1 MMLEMELKRDT
12 FEASNLKEVVNMI
25 RTHQLAK
32 VVLLTLSAVLVA
44 AACSSGSATGIGI
57 RKLGAKEAVTVI
69 DQRTVID
76 VRSAGEAALGIV
88 AGATILDFNSGEF
101 EAKIGAYDRNAA
113 YFVYCRSGSRS
124 GQAVEIMKSLGFTD
138 VIDGGAYADLV
149 DAGAP
154 TAP

>member
-1 MMLEMELKRDT
+1 
-12 FEASNLKEVVNMI
+12 MI
-25 RTHQLAK
+25 RMHQLTK
-32 VVLLTLSAVLVA
+32 VVLLTLSAVLIA

-57 RKLGAKEAVTVI
+57 RKLGAKEAVAVI

-76 VRSAGEAALGIV
+76 VRSAGEAASGIV
-88 AGATILDFNSGEF
+88 TGATVLDFNSGEF
-101 EAKIGAYDRNAA
+101 EAKIGSYDRSAA

-124 GQAVEIMKSLGFTD
+124 GQAVEIMKNLGFTD

>member
-1 MMLEMELKRDT
+1 MALTRDT
-12 FEASNLKEVVNMI
+12 FEASNLKEIVNMI
-25 RTHQLAK
+25 RMHRFTK
-32 VVLLTLSAVLVA
+32 VAQLTLSAVLVA

-76 VRSAGEAALGIV
+76 VRSAGEAASGNI
-88 AGATILDFNSGEF
+88 AGANVLDFNSGEF
-101 EAKIGAYDRNAA
+101 EAKIGAYDRSAA

-124 GQAVEIMKSLGFTD
+124 GQAVEIMRSLGFTD

>member
-1 MMLEMELKRDT
+1 MLDA
-12 FEASNLKEVVNMI
+12 FEVPNLKEYMNMI
-25 RTHQLAK
+25 RMHRLTK
-32 VVLLTLSAVLVA
+32 VALLTLSAVLIA

-76 VRSAGEAALGIV
+76 VRSAGEAASGIV
-88 AGATILDFNSGEF
+88 AGATVLDFNSGEF
-101 EAKIGAYDRNAA
+101 EAKIGSYDRSAA

-124 GQAVEIMKSLGFTD
+124 GQAVEIMKNLGFTD

>member
-1 MMLEMELKRDT
+1 
-12 FEASNLKEVVNMI
+12 MI
-25 RTHQLAK
+25 RMHRFAK
-32 VVLLTLSAVLVA
+32 VALLTLSAVLIA

-76 VRSAGEAALGIV
+76 VRSAGEAASGIV
-88 AGATILDFNSGEF
+88 AGATVLDFNSGEF
-101 EAKIGAYDRNAA
+101 EAKIGSYDRSAA

>member
-1 MMLEMELKRDT
+1 
-12 FEASNLKEVVNMI
+12 MI
-25 RTHQLAK
+25 RMPRLAK
-32 VVLLTLSAVLVA
+32 VALLTLSAVLIA

-57 RKLGAKEAVTVI
+57 RKLGAKGAVTVI

-76 VRSAGEAALGIV
+76 VRSAGEAASGIV
-88 AGATILDFNSGEF
+88 AGATVLDFNSGEF
-101 EAKIGAYDRNAA
+101 EVKIGAYDRSAA

>member
-1 MMLEMELKRDT
+1 
-12 FEASNLKEVVNMI
+12 MI
-25 RTHQLAK
+25 RTHRLTK
-32 VVLLTLSAVLVA
+32 VVLLTLSAVLIA
-44 AACSSGSATGIGI
+44 AACSGGSATGIGI
-57 RKLGAKEAVTVI
+57 RKLEAKEAVTVI

-76 VRSAGEAALGIV
+76 VRSAGEAASGIV
-88 AGATILDFNSGEF
+88 TGATVLDFNSGEF
-101 EAKIGAYDRNAA
+101 EAKIGSYDRSAA

-124 GQAVEIMKSLGFTD
+124 GQAVEIMKNLGFTD

>member
-1 MMLEMELKRDT
+1 
-12 FEASNLKEVVNMI
+12 MI
-25 RTHQLAK
+25 RTHRLTK
-32 VVLLTLSAVLVA
+32 VVLLTLSAVLIA

-69 DQRTVID
+69 DQRIVID
-76 VRSAGEAALGIV
+76 VRSAGEAASGIV
-88 AGATILDFNSGEF
+88 TGATVLDFNSGEF
-101 EAKIGAYDRNAA
+101 EAKIGSYDRSAA

>member
-1 MMLEMELKRDT
+1 
-12 FEASNLKEVVNMI
+12 MI
-25 RTHQLAK
+25 RMHQLTK
-32 VVLLTLSAVLVA
+32 VVLLTLSAVLIA

-76 VRSAGEAALGIV
+76 VRSAGEAASGIV
-88 AGATILDFNSGEF
+88 TGATVLDFNSGEF
-101 EAKIGAYDRNAA
+101 EAKIGSYDRSAA

-124 GQAVEIMKSLGFTD
+124 GQAVEIMKNLGFTD